1 MNLIETSARANREQ
15 ETSQETNALL
25 SNLSTMFTSI
35 DSIKQTTP
43 LAQIKVLKS
52 QLDTFTNTFFKLQGK
67 DKDLVNKTLTFTDRS
82 GDEIRVRN
90 ILTHIN
96 DCTIKIVEAEEALI
110 ESKKNND
117 LDKKTKGMPL
127 QGQYLRVNFIT

>member
-1 MNLIETSARANREQ
+1 M
-15 ETSQETNALL
+15 
-25 SNLSTMFTSI
+25 
-35 DSIKQTTP
+35 
-43 LAQIKVLKS
+43 KS

-96 DCTIKIVEAEEALI
+96 DCAIKIVEAEEALI
-110 ESKKNND
+110 ESKKVDD
-117 LDKKTKGMPL
+117 LDKKKTKGMPL
-127 QGQYLRVNFIT
+127 QGQYLRVNFITLNQPGTAFIGLQILMLES